1 MKFVFFIIALYK
13 TFNNAWIPF
22 RGIYDAIKI
31 QNAWLYIHTWCC
43 YSHLNFT
50 LGILFSVE
58 IWNPYGF
65 ECIQYCVQFQRL
77 CPESPINDALTIIN
91 YDNMA
96 YNIHF
101 THTPVLIFCFRKPKW
116 TDLFSVCFFFHFV
129 PIRKQS
135 NRPFWN
141 SLETYI
147 FIPWLVMYTHHTNG
161 RRERKCG
168 RHK

>member
-31 QNAWLYIHTWCC
+31 RNAWLYIHTWCC

-116 TDLFSVCFFFHFV
+116 TDLFSVCFFFSLRSYSETVDPPVLEFSRDIYIYSLVGNVHASHER
-129 PIRKQS
+129 PQRKKMRS
-135 NRPFWN
+135 A
-141 SLETYI
+141 
-147 FIPWLVMYTHHTNG
+147 
-161 RRERKCG
+161 
-168 RHK
+168 